1 MELLGERVEMEV
13 VVEEEEY
20 FLLLWSRV

>member
-1 MELLGERVEMEV
+1 MELLGDRVEIELG
-13 VVEEEEY
+13 VEEEEY